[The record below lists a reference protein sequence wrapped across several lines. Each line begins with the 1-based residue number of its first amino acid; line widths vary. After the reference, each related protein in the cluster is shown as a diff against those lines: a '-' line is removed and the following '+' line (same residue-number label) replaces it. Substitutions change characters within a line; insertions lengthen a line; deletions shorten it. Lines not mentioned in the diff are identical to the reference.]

1 MADTSKP
8 WEEFASQQP
17 VTGGEKPWE
26 EFGGET
32 KEEGRGL
39 IGHARDLGLSVAK
52 GVIGVPEAAVGLAD
66 IPTEGRVGKF
76 LENQDG
82 MLGFRPREAKDFLS
96 DLHTDQYKQQQQ
108 DFQDADGVV
117 DKTLHAVQ
125 NPSMVV
131 NTVAESL
138 PSMLAGARSVVAF
151 GRWLQRWHLWQP
163 ARLAKGRLWLV
174 SKQSRSA
181 KKLMTA
187 CSLRRS
193 RELRWP
199 LVCWEVCFPLPAVA
213 WPRNWVSVMRIP
225 SSLVVPT
232 QDNWSASWRPCRRRA
247 FRGR

>member
-1 MADTSKP
+1 M
-8 WEEFASQQP
+8 
-17 VTGGEKPWE
+17 
-26 EFGGET
+26 
-32 KEEGRGL
+32 
-39 IGHARDLGLSVAK
+39 
-52 GVIGVPEAAVGLAD
+52 IGVPEAAVGLAD

-138 PSMLAGARSVVAF
+138 PSMLAGARLVVAF

-163 ARLAKGRLWLV
+163 VRLAKGR
-174 SKQSRSA
+174 
-181 KKLMTA
+181 
-187 CSLRRS
+187 
-193 RELRWP
+193 
-199 LVCWEVCFPLPAVA
+199 
-213 WPRNWVSVMRIP
+213 
-225 SSLVVPT
+225 
-232 QDNWSASWRPCRRRA
+232 
-247 FRGR
+247 

>member
-1 MADTSKP
+1 MADT
-8 WEEFASQQP
+8 W
-17 VTGGEKPWE
+17 GENDKIVDTAD
-26 EFGGET
+26 FGANDEVVG
-32 KEEGRGL
+32 KGEEGRGV

-138 PSMLAGARSVVAF
+138 PSMLAGGAV
-151 GRWLQRWHLWQP
+151 GRGVR
-163 ARLAKGRLWLV
+163 ALA
-174 SKQSRSA
+174 
-181 KKLMTA
+181 
-187 CSLRRS
+187 
-193 RELRWP
+193 P
-199 LVCWEVCFPLPAVA
+199 
-213 WPRNWVSVMRIP
+213 
-225 SSLVVPT
+225 
-232 QDNWSASWRPCRRRA
+232 
-247 FRGR
+247 

>member
-32 KEEGRGL
+32 KEQGRGL

-138 PSMLAGARSVVAF
+138 PSMLAGGRGRSWRSGAGSSV
-151 GRWLQRWHLWQP
+151 GTC
-163 ARLAKGRLWLV
+163 G
-174 SKQSRSA
+174 SRRGW
-181 KKLMTA
+181 
-187 CSLRRS
+187 RRGG
-193 RELRWP
+193 
-199 LVCWEVCFPLPAVA
+199 
-213 WPRNWVSVMRIP
+213 
-225 SSLVVPT
+225 
-232 QDNWSASWRPCRRRA
+232 DGWSASRA
-247 FRGR
+247 DPPRN